1 MKNWIVG
8 SILILFIFLSVFPG
22 QGEEKSFTSGELYD
36 STMELFSKGRYD
48 EAVEGFS
55 KLVQS
60 FPRSKLVPY
69 SQYMIGQCYLKME
82 KYEEALQEFELYLKI
97 YPDGDRVRE
106 AEKGI
111 QISKEKLKEKPPP
124 PSRQS
129 STPTK
134 KEMKT
139 IQEGPKKVGVKSPPE
154 VKRVKRRICVQVFDF
169 DGKSLEEV
177 EKRVKELKKVGV
189 NTLILRVFQN
199 KGDRIYKFVTPH
211 HEEGVYFNTDY
222 APVVDDILGKV
233 AEIVHRNGLDIFA
246 WITTRYANYGLEG
259 PPEYRCKSYNFETKK
274 MEVARGFNLFHPDVL
289 KRLEGLFRDLGRYP
303 IDGILF
309 QDDLILKHNED
320 FSSEANKAFLKEFG
334 YSPHPD
340 LFYVE
345 PYPSQSGKY
354 YVKAYTERFWSW
366 ANWKSRWLMNL
377 AKRLMEAAKES
388 NPNLQFGINLYYEA
402 VLNHSNGV
410 AWFSQTLS
418 EALGK
423 DFDYYAVMAYHRQTM
438 KELNMEEKKAVDLMA
453 EVAEKTVKSVGDP
466 SKVMMKVQILDWK
479 NYEVIPK
486 KEVEEILTGILNRG
500 EVSLAFVPYISQFPL
515 HLLKGKWTI
524 SNKQN

>member
-1 MKNWIVG
+1 MKKWTVG
-8 SILILFIFLSVFPG
+8 SILILFIFLSVFLSQG
-22 QGEEKSFTSGELYD
+22 QEKSLDPGGLYD
-36 STMELFSKGRYD
+36 SAMELFSKGRYD
-48 EAVEGFS
+48 EAIEGFS
-55 KLVQS
+55 KLIQS
-60 FPRSKLVPY
+60 FPTSKLVSY
-69 SQYMIGQCYLKME
+69 SRYMIGQCLFKME
-82 KYEEALQEFELYLKI
+82 KYEEAFQQFELYLKT
-97 YPDGDRVRE
+97 YPYGDRVKE
-106 AEKGI
+106 AEKRI
-111 QISKEKLKEKPPP
+111 QISKEKFKEKTPP
-124 PSRQS
+124 PSPQ
-129 STPTK
+129 PLIAK
-134 KEMKT
+134 EEEMK
-139 IQEGPKKVGVKSPPE
+139 IIREEPKKVEVKSPPE

-169 DGKSLEEV
+169 DGKNLEEV
-177 EKRVKELKKVGV
+177 EKRVRELKKVGV

-211 HEEGVYFNTDY
+211 HEEGVYFKTEY

-246 WITTRYANYGLEG
+246 WITTRYANYGLDG
-259 PPEYRCKSYNFETKK
+259 TPEYRCKSYNFETKR

-309 QDDLILKHNED
+309 QDDLVLKHNED
-320 FSSEANKAFLKEFG
+320 FSIEANKAFLKEFG

-340 LFYVE
+340 LFYID
-345 PYPSQSGKY
+345 PYPSGSGKY

-366 ANWKSRWLMNL
+366 ANWKNRWLMNL
-377 AKRLMEAAKES
+377 ATRLMEVARES

-418 EALGK
+418 EALERN
-423 DFDYYAVMAYHRQTM
+423 FDYYAVMAYHRQTM
-438 KELNMEEKKAVDLMA
+438 KELNMEEKKAMELMA
-453 EVAEKTVKSVGDP
+453 EVAEKAVKSVGNP
-466 SKVMMKVQILDWK
+466 SKVLMKVQILDWK
-479 NYEVIPK
+479 NYEIIPK

-515 HLLKGKWTI
+515 SSLKGKWTT
-524 SNKQN
+524 SNK